1 MADTCIILTNV
12 TIVHLLKNGR
22 CTCVS
27 GDAPA
32 VGLAVGLVVVFVVV
46 IIIVIVV
53 VVVVL
58 RRRRSRSSRFH
69 IFVSFISLFSV
80 ELTYLLFI
88 KVYYSRA

>member
-1 MADTCIILTNV
+1 MAV
-12 TIVHLLKNGR
+12 VS
-22 CTCVS
+22 CVS

-46 IIIVIVV
+46 IIIVVVV

-80 ELTYLLFI
+80 ELTFCLVYQSLL
-88 KVYYSRA
+88 